1 MGEKLFGDLEK
12 IRLEIIREKLTEG
25 YSEFELDNRM
35 YWNSIKLEKPL
46 FETLLRLVE
55 EALND

>member
-1 MGEKLFGDLEK
+1 MKKLFGDLEK

-35 YWNSIKLEKPL
+35 CWNSIKLEKPL